1 MPISELKEQIELSKK
16 AQQTIELMEAV
27 HLEYLSLN
35 RNIGTLSGGENQR
48 IKLVMALTK
57 KEGMIIGLDEPVKG
71 LSPKEIGSIIEL
83 LYSQIRNGGKTFVVS
98 EHNTQF
104 IDAASYICE
113 LVNHGS
119 YTEVVYSDERSGIGK
134 CKKSIIKKWL

>member
-1 MPISELKEQIELSKK
+1 MLLIFLEFSVFFVAQLLSNFDVIFVSLDNSFSSSMCKISFALVNTSSGKPARDATSIPKLLL
-16 AQQTIELMEAV
+16 APPLTIFRK
-27 HLEYLSLN
+27 N
-35 RNIGTLSGGENQR
+35 
-48 IKLVMALTK
+48 
-57 KEGMIIGLDEPVKG
+57 
-71 LSPKEIGSIIEL
+71 IIEL

>member
-1 MPISELKEQIELSKK
+1 
-16 AQQTIELMEAV
+16 
-27 HLEYLSLN
+27 
-35 RNIGTLSGGENQR
+35 
-48 IKLVMALTK
+48 MALTK